1 LRLGGLALLLLSGA
15 VGRPPLEGSYV
26 ARTLNGRPV
35 PAELQIPT
43 TGGDVRLFRLEQG
56 VLRLSAG
63 GRFTLY
69 FRYYH
74 QLVRAGAKPTSTP
87 VMSYSENGTYTA
99 RSDTITLVPA
109 KKKGQRSPQQI
120 AAYVSGD
127 VIRASYVLANGGRP
141 ERVTLLLRR
150 DARYW

>member
-1 LRLGGLALLLLSGA
+1 MRIGGLALLVLSGA
-15 VGRPPLEGSYV
+15 VGERPLEGSYV

-43 TGGDVRLFRLEQG
+43 TGGDVRLFRLEEG

-63 GRFTLY
+63 GRFTLH

-74 QLVRAGAKPTSTP
+74 QLVRAGARPTSTP
-87 VMSYSENGTYTA
+87 VMSDSESGTYTA
-99 RSDTITLVPA
+99 RSNQITLVGA
-109 KKKGQRSPQQI
+109 KKKGQRSPQVI

-127 VIRASYVLANGGRP
+127 VIRASYVLENGGRP

-150 DARYW
+150 DASYW